1 MLLKSACSGDA
12 MENTIVV
19 PFEDNVIVVPFVN
32 KDEP

>member
-1 MLLKSACSGDA
+1 